1 MYKSLRI
8 GVVIPALNEEGA
20 ISKVVSGLLAISSD
34 QGQVVDQ
41 LVVCDNGSTDETA
54 ARAAAAGAD
63 VVSQKEPGYGIA
75 CQTAVAALTNIDVVL
90 FVDGDDSC
98 LPAEALHLL
107 DGIAAGNAL
116 AIGSRTL
123 GNMQSGALTVPQRAG
138 NLLAAWLIHW
148 LWHHKVTDLGPFRA
162 IRFDAYQQLEMQDCR
177 FGWTVEM
184 QVKCIQHRLPIS
196 EHPVTST
203 RRIGKSKISGTLRGT
218 LGAAH
223 GILGMI
229 ARLYFSTP
237 S

>member
-1 MYKSLRI
+1 MYRSLRI

-20 ISKVVSGLLAISSD
+20 IGKVVSRLLALTNDEGRI
-34 QGQVVDQ
+34 VDQ
-41 LVVCDNGSTDETA
+41 LVVCDNGSTDATA
-54 ARAAAAGAD
+54 TRAADAGAD
-63 VVSQKEPGYGIA
+63 VVTQLEPGYGIT
-75 CQTAVAALTNIDVVL
+75 CQTAVAALTDVDVVL

-98 LPAEALHLL
+98 LPDEAVHLL
-107 DGIAAGNAL
+107 NGIIAGNAL

-123 GNMQSGALTVPQRAG
+123 GNMHSGALTMPQRAG

-162 IRFDAYQQLEMQDCR
+162 IRFDAYQQLQMQDRR